1 MEDDPRR
8 RKPDI
13 SLAKQV
19 LDWAPKVN
27 LMEGLKLTVDYFRN
41 ELTRNENIHLPNDFK
56 MHDIYYFT
64 STEEAQLK
72 NKNDKNEL

>member
-1 MEDDPRR
+1 
-8 RKPDI
+8 
-13 SLAKQV
+13 
-19 LDWAPKVN
+19 
-27 LMEGLKLTVDYFRN
+27 MEGLKLTVDYFRS

-72 NKNDKNEL
+72 NKQSKSEL